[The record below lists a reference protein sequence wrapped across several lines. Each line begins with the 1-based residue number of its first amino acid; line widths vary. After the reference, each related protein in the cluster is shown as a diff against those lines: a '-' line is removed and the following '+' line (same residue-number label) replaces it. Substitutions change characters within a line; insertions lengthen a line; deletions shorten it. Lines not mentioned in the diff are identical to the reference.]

1 MVIATDYNSPGAAA
15 TITVPAPKKPETT
28 SSSATPI
35 VPKPAGPNKL
45 FAKEGVTYGD
55 FRDDLVRD
63 GYVVVK
69 GAIPRERADKYAD
82 DMMSYLENL

>member
-15 TITVPAPKKPETT
+15 TITVPAPKKLET
-28 SSSATPI
+28 SSSSANPI

-82 DMMSYLENL
+82 DMMSYLEN